1 MFSNNLPSYKKTSE
15 VNRKLKELANS
26 VELAK
31 NTISQIESKMLKND
45 LNPRFVQDL
54 EKQMRETLNITKK
67 NKWIID
73 QHDPK
78 MYNKILNNINDTKEL
93 CVSLSLS
100 LSSENI
106 QKISQN
112 KKIEIKNCV
121 SGECTFCPFLKIL
134 GIGSNHYENHIFIDN
149 KLYPNNC
156 PVYLNLSK
164 RKRNKFLNDLN
175 FCHFCLKQTCQ
186 DTKNCGERNLSL
198 YNKRKKGFVCR
209 NSMCRN
215 RIELCIPH
223 FTSNQRSLIKRKL
236 SLEALYNI
244 SFNIY

>member
-31 NTISQIESKMLKND
+31 TTISQIESKILKND

-149 KLYPNNC
+149 GTRTN
-156 PVYLNLSK
+156 VGRDK
-164 RKRNKFLNDLN
+164 RRTDKRRTD
-175 FCHFCLKQTCQ
+175 
-186 DTKNCGERNLSL
+186 
-198 YNKRKKGFVCR
+198 KRR
-209 NSMCRN
+209 TDRR
-215 RIELCIPH
+215 RIG
-223 FTSNQRSLIKRKL
+223 T
-236 SLEALYNI
+236 NI
-244 SFNIY
+244 G